1 MSESKT
7 TNHKFKPLISLVGWL
22 IVTFIAATIG
32 AIASVD
38 AGDFYSQLEKPSWAP
53 PGWLFGPVWTVLY
66 LLMGV
71 AAWLVWRESDN
82 LNASLRRIHAALT
95 VFVMQL
101 ILNALWSW
109 LFFAWH
115 LGGWAFVDIVVLWI
129 FIGFTLVGFL
139 RVNKLAALLMAPYL
153 LWVLFAA
160 ILNYA
165 VWQMNPGLLG

>member
-1 MSESKT
+1 MMSELTKT
-7 TNHKFKPLISLVGWL
+7 KDLLGLLAWL
-22 IVTFIAATIG
+22 ILAFATATIG
-32 AIASVD
+32 AIASVE
-38 AGDFYSQLEKPSWAP
+38 AGQFYSQLEQPSWAP

-66 LLMGV
+66 AFMGI
-71 AAWLVWRESDN
+71 AAWLVWRQRYN
-82 LNASLRRIHAALT
+82 LNASLKRVHAALT
-95 VFVMQL
+95 IFVLQL

-115 LGGWAFVDIVVLWI
+115 LGGWAFVDIVILWI

-139 RVNKLAALLMAPYL
+139 RVNKLAAVLLAPYL

-165 VWQMNPGLLG
+165 VWKMNPALLG